1 VANTHR
7 SLHLVTPQAPPKP
20 NLDPADIA
28 AAVLETVRD
37 CARALSDLEKYHEWL
52 AGQMRANLNRLELAA
67 LRSMNLRGG
76 LWP

>member
-7 SLHLVTPQAPPKP
+7 SLHLVTPQVSPKP

-28 AAVLETVRD
+28 SAVLETVRD
-37 CARALSDLEKYHEWL
+37 CARALRDLEEYHEWL
-52 AGQMRANLNRLELAA
+52 AGQMRANLNQLELAA
-67 LRSMNLRGG
+67 LRSMNLHGG